1 MVSLYFYASWN
12 NFFNTELAFTFY
24 VLEDFYIA
32 CNHIDTFGFSLVFL
46 YCSRA
51 YWLFLFYFSP
61 GRSWYFSRAFWYINY
76 EKKLTKKMF
85 DSFLYTLQ
93 NWNCHINIIKILCN
107 AYFFSPHNSYNY
119 NLYKSYKLH
128 KLNKLYKLQYF
139 TSKNVNF
146 LFVQT

>member
-32 CNHIDTFGFSLVFL
+32 CNHIDTYGFSLVFL
-46 YCSRA
+46 YCSGA
-51 YWLFLFYFSP
+51 YWLFLFYSSP
-61 GRSWYFSRAFWYINY
+61 GRSWYFWRAFLYINY
-76 EKKLTKKMF
+76 KKNYQKKCLIV
-85 DSFLYTLQ
+85 FLYTLQ

-107 AYFFSPHNSYNY
+107 AYFFSSHNSYNY
-119 NLYKSYKLH
+119 NLYKWHKLH
-128 KLNKLYKLQYF
+128 KLNKLRKLQYF